1 MERNEI
7 IEKLK
12 AILFD
17 ALEEEVEVDLDTNLI
32 TDLKLNSIS
41 LLYLALGIENEFGI
55 KLQTEDMPNL
65 SRVGDWVDY
74 IERKVNAK

>member
-1 MERNEI
+1 MERKEI

-17 ALEEEVEVDLDTNLI
+17 TLEEEVDVNMDTNLL

-55 KLQTEDMPNL
+55 KLQTEDMPSL

-74 IERKVNAK
+74 IESKVNA

>member
-74 IERKVNAK
+74 IEQKVNA